1 MLAILV
7 AGFALTSTPMPSVP
21 SVSLATAE
29 EMRYS
34 NGAEVC
40 KNRGLE
46 LAKTD
51 DAQPRKLNELP
62 NADLIKTVFR
72 IGADGCTQPL
82 IIRYDV
88 GSAPSRRDM
97 ISCRSSSRI
106 IVHSGL
112 L

>member
-7 AGFALTSTPMPSVP
+7 AGFALTSTLRPSVP
-21 SVSLATAE
+21 LATAE
-29 EMRYS
+29 GMRYS
-34 NGAEVC
+34 NGAKVC

-51 DAQPRKLNELP
+51 QAQPRKLNELP

-72 IGADGCTQPL
+72 IGADGCSQPL

-88 GSAPSRRDM
+88 GSAPPRR
-97 ISCRSSSRI
+97 SATSQR
-106 IVHSGL
+106 
-112 L
+112 